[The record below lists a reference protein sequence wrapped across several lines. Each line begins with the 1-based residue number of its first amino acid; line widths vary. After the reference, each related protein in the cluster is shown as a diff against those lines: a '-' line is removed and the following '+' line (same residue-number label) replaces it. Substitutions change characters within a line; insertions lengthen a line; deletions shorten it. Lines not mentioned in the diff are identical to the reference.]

1 MENFKTGSFV
11 NEMYANATTEPS
23 HKPGSKYSDYQLAT
37 ICLYTDRHVY
47 FVTGV
52 NEDKTRCTIVKAKA
66 TRNDSNGMSEI
77 QSYSYEFDFQN
88 REQLLHKRRGQWC
101 EVILSTSQ
109 MKVIY
114 KPVHIIFGHADQYFD
129 FSF

>member
-11 NEMYANATTEPS
+11 NEMYANSNTKPCHNPGTKCTNYQKAT
-23 HKPGSKYSDYQLAT
+23 L
-37 ICLYTDRHVY
+37 CLYTDRHVY

-52 NEDKTRCTIVKAKA
+52 NKDQTRCTIVRAKA
-66 TRNDSNGMSEI
+66 TRTDSNGMCE
-77 QSYSYEFDFQN
+77 QQNYSYEYDFDA
-88 REQLLHKRRGQWC
+88 REKLLHMRRGQWC

-114 KPVHIIFGHADQYFD
+114 KPVHIIFGRADEYYD